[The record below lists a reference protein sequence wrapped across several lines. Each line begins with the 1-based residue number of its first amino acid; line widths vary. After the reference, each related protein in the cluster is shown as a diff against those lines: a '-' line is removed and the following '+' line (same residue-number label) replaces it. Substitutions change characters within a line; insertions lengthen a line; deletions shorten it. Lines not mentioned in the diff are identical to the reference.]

1 MFSPRAELVAGCST
15 EELDNFISVKWY
27 LAAMIRVMDAEQV
40 GGISSVHQRDQAS
53 AKVHIVWHQWW
64 PHNFRV

>member
-40 GGISSVHQRDQAS
+40 GGISSVH
-53 AKVHIVWHQWW
+53 
-64 PHNFRV
+64 